1 MVNFIITN
9 FISKYLIQTIPSNKR
24 MNELQLTLMNRRRL
38 SSEEA
43 EELIQDMKYRVRNGE
58 SAEEVLFEYGLDAVF
73 VIDLTW
79 D

>member
-1 MVNFIITN
+1 
-9 FISKYLIQTIPSNKR
+9 